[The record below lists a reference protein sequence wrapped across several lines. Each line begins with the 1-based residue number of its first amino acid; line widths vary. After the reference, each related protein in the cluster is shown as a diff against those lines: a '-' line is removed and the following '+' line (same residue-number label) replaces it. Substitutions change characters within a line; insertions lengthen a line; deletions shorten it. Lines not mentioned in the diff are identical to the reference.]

1 MVLTVIGKK
10 NSRKLLQGIK
20 EKFVEITEGSTKIL
34 VLDKSISDKVPP
46 KKPVFF
52 NPAAKLNRDFSILA
66 YSAFWNDFDK
76 PKIFLDGLA
85 GVGARSLRVANEIK
99 NVEKVVINDVNSDAL
114 DVAQKSAKLNN
125 ISNFETSENE
135 TCRFFSLFSQKDNRG
150 SIVDIDPFGSPTK
163 YFDCSIRAT
172 MHGGLLSV
180 TATDMQVLHGLA
192 KNACKRK
199 YYGVPIKTEY
209 SNEIA
214 IRLILGCLYAV
225 SGRLGIQIIPQFVQT
240 VSYTHL
246 TLPTSDLV

>member
-34 VLDKSISDKVPP
+34 VLDKSINDKVPP

-135 TCRFFSLFSQKDNRG
+135 TCRFFSLFSQKDNNPEDVRG
-150 SIVDIDPFGSPTK
+150 PLYVFTFFPCESSKRIAGNPVTPYFFTSAGSSLRSTERVLIPVLFCDTN
-163 YFDCSIRAT
+163 DC
-172 MHGGLLSV
+172 H
-180 TATDMQVLHGLA
+180 
-192 KNACKRK
+192 
-199 YYGVPIKTEY
+199 
-209 SNEIA
+209 
-214 IRLILGCLYAV
+214 
-225 SGRLGIQIIPQFVQT
+225 SGISFTQ
-240 VSYTHL
+240 
-246 TLPTSDLV
+246 